1 MTGSSP
7 QRWRLPEE
15 YLTLYSTW
23 LWLKINSHKQ
33 DLKLGPKHFIQ
44 QVFKLQMKRLS
55 SVGHWLNQHCVV
67 YNNLHDN
74 LLQFNYVTLNHR
86 FSPLSQTGKNIKQI
100 FKIITSASFNE
111 VSLLWVTHLCAVR
124 NRAASLGLRTC
135 WALINQCCHIA
146 FYSNKSIKRVLTSS
160 PCDEAADFSATF
172 SLQSSS
178 WNSREH
184 RLVDYHFHIV
194 SSSGEYNMG

>member
-1 MTGSSP
+1 MTQTQDLRLMTGSSP

-15 YLTLYSTW
+15 YFTLYSTW

-55 SVGHWLNQHCVV
+55 SVGHWLNHHCVV
-67 YNNLHDN
+67 YNNSHDN
-74 LLQFNYVTLNHR
+74 LLQFNYITLNHR
-86 FSPLSQTGKNIKQI
+86 FSPLLQTGKNIKQI
-100 FKIITSASFNE
+100 FTIITSASFNE
-111 VSLLWVTHLCAVR
+111 GSLHWVRRVPHLRAVC
-124 NRAASLGLRTC
+124 NRADSLGLWAGLRTC
-135 WALINQCCHIA
+135 WALSNQCCHVA
-146 FYSNKSIKRVLTSS
+146 FSSNKSMKPVLTSS

-178 WNSREH
+178 WNSR
-184 RLVDYHFHIV
+184 
-194 SSSGEYNMG
+194 